1 MNSDGENFLIGF
13 IIGFS
18 VVLFIA
24 LVIPELPIN
33 MDSINKAAEKCKDH
47 GGANILNES
56 TKLMVCKD
64 ESVII
69 EFSNEN

>member
-47 GGANILNES
+47 GGTNILNES